1 MSFNVNIDITNN
13 YHIGIDNIDVIND
26 IILQNMDNIAGNI
39 ELVPIGQDSNV
50 TELDR
55 YQHAEPGDR
64 VSQANCKTFN
74 LEKEL
79 GKYASY

>member
-1 MSFNVNIDITNN
+1 
-13 YHIGIDNIDVIND
+13 
-26 IILQNMDNIAGNI
+26 MDNIAGNI

-55 YQHAEPGDR
+55 YQHAEPGAR

-74 LEKEL
+74 ADKRFSPRYVSEIFTIRNCISLKCIW
-79 GKYASY
+79 ANM